1 MSTEIDPCTKIDD
14 AILIKPRISSS
25 MVDSRIQNPNFVV
38 VTLKVDP
45 HKVGK

>member
-14 AILIKPRISSS
+14 AILIKPRISS